1 MKLLTANWDE
11 GDCFGLFETE
21 EFVNDPSQITGK
33 DECLIL
39 WGGEDIA
46 TSIYGEN
53 PNKHVYNKYPS
64 ARDLREMKLV
74 NKAIELNVPII
85 GICRGAQLLCA
96 MAGGTL
102 AQHIEGHGGSH
113 PVTLDDE
120 DGSVIRCNSSHH
132 QMMLPPPSAKIL
144 ATSEYVTGIDEH
156 NKPIK
161 YDRAN
166 EVVWFPNIKALGIQ
180 PHPEWTN
187 CPKDFVDYCIRK
199 IREYIL

>member
-21 EFVNDPSQITGK
+21 EFINDPSQITGK

-64 ARDLREMKLV
+64 SRDLREMELV
-74 NKAIELNVPII
+74 KKAIELNVPII

-102 AQHIEGHGGSH
+102 AQHIEGHGNSH
-113 PVTLDDE
+113 LVTLDDE
-120 DGSVIRCNSSHH
+120 DGSVIHCNSSHH

-144 ATSEYVTGIDEH
+144 ATSMETWGNGEN
-156 NKPIK
+156 NKSIK
-161 YDRAN
+161 YNSTN

-187 CPKDFVDYCIRK
+187 CPKDFLDYCIRK
-199 IREYIL
+199 IHEYIL